1 MIGRVVKIFEVK
13 TSRFS
18 SIRPYNSGLQI
29 SSEIRENLRGLIC
42 IICESLSCM
51 WRQSLLDAQRIQRR
65 RSFDFIHRADHR
77 GYRDIPL
84 RRITDG

>member
-29 SSEIRENLRGLIC
+29 SSEIRENLRG
-42 IICESLSCM
+42 
-51 WRQSLLDAQRIQRR
+51 
-65 RSFDFIHRADHR
+65 
-77 GYRDIPL
+77 
-84 RRITDG
+84 TDLHYL